1 MSGTDGATTTT
12 REVDATTAGLERALR
27 RLHIAAADRRA
38 IVAEVR
44 ADLEAAAADG
54 VSPSA
59 LIGPDVEA
67 FAREAAEAR
76 GHQPREAQYP
86 SIVIGGTLAAVGGTV
101 AAYLLI
107 VEFLVPL
114 FSSWFDLDGHYPVAG
129 PVVAWAGMAVAAVLV
144 TLLVLHLLL
153 RGRAAARETVRRA
166 SVLVPLAMAAGIAV
180 AVAVGQSNDYAVG
193 VVVVEAVLIV
203 VSSRCPRRGPLDGGR
218 KARSSHPSAQLTSVY
233 P

>member
-1 MSGTDGATTTT
+1 MSGTDGATNTTSQ
-12 REVDATTAGLERALR
+12 VDAATAELERALR
-27 RLHIAAADRRA
+27 RLHIAADDRRA

-54 VSPSA
+54 RNPSA
-59 LIGPDVEA
+59 LIGPDIVT

-76 GHQPREAQYP
+76 GHQPRQAQYP
-86 SIVIGGTLAAVGGTV
+86 RVAIGGTLAAVGGAV

-129 PVVAWAGMAVAAVLV
+129 PVVAWAGMALAAVLV
-144 TLLVLHLLL
+144 TLVVLRVLLT
-153 RGRAAARETVRRA
+153 GRAAVRETVRRA
-166 SVLVPLAMAAGIAV
+166 SVFVPLAMAGGIAA

-203 VSSRCPRRGPLDGGR
+203 VPVAIALVAARWSAVGRARRGGPLD
-218 KARSSHPSAQLTSVY
+218 LV
-233 P
+233 

>member
-1 MSGTDGATTTT
+1 VSGTDGATNTTSQ
-12 REVDATTAGLERALR
+12 RDAATAELERALR
-27 RLHIAAADRRA
+27 RLHIAADDRRA

-54 VSPSA
+54 RNPSA
-59 LIGPDVEA
+59 LIGPDIA
-67 FAREAAEAR
+67 TFAREAAEAR
-76 GHQPREAQYP
+76 GHQPRQAQYP
-86 SIVIGGTLAAVGGTV
+86 RVAIGGTLAAVGGAV

-129 PVVAWAGMAVAAVLV
+129 PVVAWAGMALAAVLV
-144 TLLVLHLLL
+144 TLVVLHLLL
-153 RGRAAARETVRRA
+153 SGRAAARETVRRA
-166 SVLVPLAMAAGIAV
+166 SVLVPLAMAGGIAA

-203 VSSRCPRRGPLDGGR
+203 VPVAIALVVARWSAVRHGRTGDPLG
-218 KARSSHPSAQLTSVY
+218 LV
-233 P
+233 